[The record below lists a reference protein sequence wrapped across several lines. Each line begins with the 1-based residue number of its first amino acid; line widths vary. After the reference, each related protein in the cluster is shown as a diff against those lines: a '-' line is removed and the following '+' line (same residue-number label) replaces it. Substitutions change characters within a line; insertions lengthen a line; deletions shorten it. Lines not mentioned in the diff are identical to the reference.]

1 MQNSGVTVVAQ
12 SVHISS
18 SKDRNPL
25 FAKLSYF
32 GVIEHIWELDYSCFK
47 VPVFG
52 CKWVDNKY
60 GIQVDDYR
68 FMKVDLNR
76 VGYKDE
82 PFILALQAHQ
92 VFYVTDP
99 DEEKWSIVLLTNK
112 VNDDYSQECENID
125 IEDDPFISTSQS
137 LDDDPTMDDILY
149 MRRDHN
155 EGIWINPSFCVNKKN
170 KSNKPTRKRKR

>member
-60 GIQVDDYR
+60 GIQVDDFG

-82 PFILALQAHQ
+82 PFILASQAHQ
-92 VFYVTDP
+92 VFYVTDL
-99 DEEKWSIVLLTNK
+99 DEKKWSIVLLTNK

-125 IEDDPFISTSQS
+125 FKDDPFISTSQS
-137 LDDDPTMDDILY
+137 LADDPTMDDILY

-155 EGIWINPSFCVNKKN
+155 EGIWINPSFCVNGG
-170 KSNKPTRKRKR
+170 SE